1 MQAKPFIEIWV
12 VANRMLAYRLGM
24 QLNELNN
31 SYIEKERNTIK
42 QQGQMEA
49 LIFSFSPGGGNGAT
63 R

>member
-1 MQAKPFIEIWV
+1 
-12 VANRMLAYRLGM
+12 MLAYRLGM